1 MTEGRVRDGKER
13 GEGGRSNP
21 GARDYVVSCMQK
33 AKGCGSASARWP
45 IPRVQG
51 YPRSLCPKTLAIN
64 LLLLPAER
72 EREREGESLA
82 NGQAIGG
89 TDRTTEP

>member
-1 MTEGRVRDGKER
+1 MTEGRMRDGKER

-72 EREREGESLA
+72 EREGGREFSQRPSHRW
-82 NGQAIGG
+82 N
-89 TDRTTEP
+89 R